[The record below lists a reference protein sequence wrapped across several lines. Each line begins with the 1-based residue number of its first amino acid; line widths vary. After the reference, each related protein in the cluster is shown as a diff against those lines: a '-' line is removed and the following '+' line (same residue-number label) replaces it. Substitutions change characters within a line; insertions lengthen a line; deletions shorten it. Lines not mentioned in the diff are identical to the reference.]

1 MDETDTKLITLLQ
14 ENARMP
20 VADLA
25 RALGLART
33 TVQARLERLEQRGVI
48 LGYTV
53 ILGAEALPPLR
64 ATILLQIEPRT
75 TADVLSKLKS
85 VPGIVAVSTTSGRF
99 DLLVEVASQTSDAL
113 DMMIDQIVAA
123 RGVTRSESLIQ
134 LTTKFDR
141 RT

>member
-1 MDETDTKLITLLQ
+1 MDETDTQLIALLQ

-25 RALGLART
+25 RVLGLART

-85 VPGIVAVSTTSGRF
+85 IPGIVAVSTTSGRF

-113 DMMIDQIVAA
+113 DKMIDQIVAA

-134 LTTKFDR
+134 LTTKIDR

>member
-1 MDETDTKLITLLQ
+1 MDETDTKLIALLQ
-14 ENARMP
+14 ENARLP

-25 RALGLART
+25 RVLGLART

-53 ILGAEALPPLR
+53 VLGAEALPPLR

-85 VPGIVAVSTTSGRF
+85 IPGIVAVSTTSGRF

-134 LTTKFDR
+134 LTTKIDR